1 MDREKI
7 EQRLPHYARGEIV
20 KGFGRGSR
28 ELGFPTAN
36 FSEEVIE
43 KLPSELVG
51 GIYFGFAKV
60 DDGPVND
67 MVMSIGWNP
76 FYKNE
81 KRAMETHIIHEFE
94 GDLYGK
100 MLSVII
106 VGFLRPEENYDSLE
120 KLIDAINNDI
130 KNGQTNN
137 KEEKCAKH
145 KTDPF
150 FGI

>member
-7 EQRLPHYARGEIV
+7 EQKLPHYAKGEIV

-60 DDGPVND
+60 DVNID
-67 MVMSIGWNP
+67 NKSKVCIMKNKPKSIES
-76 FYKNE
+76 FKS
-81 KRAMETHIIHEFE
+81 RISFC
-94 GDLYGK
+94 LF
-100 MLSVII
+100 
-106 VGFLRPEENYDSLE
+106 FL
-120 KLIDAINNDI
+120 
-130 KNGQTNN
+130 
-137 KEEKCAKH
+137 
-145 KTDPF
+145 F
-150 FGI
+150 FL